1 MLKTHIEKK
10 RATPYTCKDVIN
22 YWQRI
27 FTTIRSTFALSVI
40 IYRSMV
46 WKLQYRKLGKV
57 HERALNK
64 ITFKE
69 TLGKFEESK
78 FKENP
83 VNAHQKIYSGL
94 APEKYKAKMELSFEF
109 MGAIF
114 IERKIPYRMG
124 CYDNS
129 SLWYIGDR

>member
-1 MLKTHIEKK
+1 MLSWDKPYNLRIILKTHIEKK

-46 WKLQYRKLGKV
+46 WKFQYRKLGKV
-57 HERALNK
+57 YERALNR

-69 TLGKFEESK
+69 TFGKFEESN
-78 FKENP
+78 FKANL

-94 APEKYKAKMELSFEF
+94 APEKYKTKMELSFEF
-109 MGAIF
+109 MVAIF
-114 IERKIPYRMG
+114 I
-124 CYDNS
+124 
-129 SLWYIGDR
+129 